1 MAGRWLRRTMPGVA
15 VALSYRRGW
24 LGPDLAAGAALSAV
38 LVPAGMA
45 YASAAG
51 LPPATGLYATIV
63 PLLAY
68 AVFGPSRILVLGPD
82 SSLAPMIAAA
92 VLPLALGSDER
103 AVALAGLL
111 ALLTGGFLLLGR
123 LAGMGFITGL
133 LSKPIRV
140 GYLNGVA
147 LVVLVSQLPKLLGID
162 GIGGNTV
169 ERFAATVQAVAEGQ
183 TNLAALALGGGAL
196 LVIVA
201 FTLLHSRIPGLLPA
215 VAASMAATALLGW
228 EETVPVVGVLPSSL
242 PAPALGGLAP
252 ADAWSL
258 VGPAAGIALITFA
271 DTTALSR
278 ALAGRTG
285 ARVDG
290 GQEMAALGAAEVATG
305 LLGGFPV
312 SGSTSRTP
320 VAVQSGARTQLA
332 MVVAA
337 VLVAAFMLV
346 LPGLTRYLAQSVLA
360 AVVMAAAFWILD
372 FGTLRRLAR
381 SSPVEGVLLL
391 AAMLGVAFVGV
402 LEGIAVA
409 VVLSLAVFVWHAWN
423 PHRAELVRVE
433 GVPGFHDVSRH
444 PEGRRIPGLVI
455 ARFDAPLFFA
465 NGRVFTDH
473 VRTLVEEAPG
483 PVRWV
488 VVAAEPLTG
497 IDSTAADDLAALDG
511 GLAQEGIR
519 LVFAEMKGPVKD
531 RLAQLEPG
539 EGFGPER
546 FYPTLHS
553 AVRDYLERHPGAG
566 DP

>member
-1 MAGRWLRRTMPGVA
+1 MAGRWLHRTMPGVA
-15 VALSYRRGW
+15 SALSYRRSW
-24 LGPDLAAGAALSAV
+24 LGPDLAAGVALSTV

-45 YASAAG
+45 YAAAAG
-51 LPPATGLYATIV
+51 LPPETGLYATIV

-68 AVFGPSRILVLGPD
+68 AVFGPSRVLVLGPD

-111 ALLTGGFLLLGR
+111 ALLTGCFLLLGR
-123 LAGMGFITGL
+123 MAGMGFITSL

-147 LVVLVSQLPKLLGID
+147 LVVLVGQAPKLLGIE
-162 GIGGNTV
+162 GTGGNIIERLAGTV
-169 ERFAATVQAVAEGQ
+169 RAVAEGQ

-201 FTLLHSRIPGLLPA
+201 STLLGSRIPGLLPA

-228 EETVPVVGVLPSSL
+228 EETVPVAGPLPSTL
-242 PAPALGGLAP
+242 PAPALGGIGP
-252 ADAWSL
+252 ADVWPL
-258 VGPAAGIALITFA
+258 LGPAAGIALITFA

-278 ALAGRTG
+278 ALAGRSG
-285 ARVDG
+285 ERVDG
-290 GQEMAALGAAEVATG
+290 GQEMAALGAAEVASG

-337 VLVAAFMLV
+337 VLVAAFMLL
-346 LPGLTRYLAQSVLA
+346 LPGLTRYLPQSVLA
-360 AVVMAAAFWILD
+360 AVVMAAALWILD
-372 FGTLRRLAR
+372 LGTLRRLAR
-381 SSPVEGVLLL
+381 RSPVEAALLL
-391 AAMLGVAFVGV
+391 AALLGVAFVGV

-409 VVLSLAVFVWHAWN
+409 VALSLAVFVWQAWN
-423 PHRAELVRVE
+423 PHRTELVRVE
-433 GVPGFHDVSRH
+433 GIPGFHDAFRH

-465 NGRVFTDH
+465 NGSVFTDH
-473 VRTLVEEAPG
+473 VRALVDRAPG
-483 PVRWV
+483 PVRWA

-497 IDSTAADDLAALDG
+497 IDSTAADELAALDED
-511 GLAQEGIR
+511 LARDGVR
-519 LVFAEMKGPVKD
+519 LAFAEMKGPVKD
-531 RLAQLEPG
+531 RLARLEPG
-539 EGFGPER
+539 GRFAPER

-553 AVRDYLERHPGAG
+553 AVRDYLDRHPEANGY
-566 DP
+566 